1 MDLAA
6 AAAGIRATRKSLLW
20 PGPDASGAAGGRGPE
35 RPRGKHRTT
44 TRPSC
49 CDSCSTV
56 VSLPVPTCALQK
68 KRANALLHMEEYA
81 MTNNDDG
88 SYRLLSRPP

>member
-1 MDLAA
+1 MYGSAYSTQHFE
-6 AAAGIRATRKSLLW
+6 GSI
-20 PGPDASGAAGGRGPE
+20 PE
-35 RPRGKHRTT
+35 ALT
-44 TRPSC
+44 C

-56 VSLPVPTCALQK
+56 VSLPVPTCVLQK
-68 KRANALLHMEEYA
+68 KRANALHMEEYA

>member
-1 MDLAA
+1 MYMYVYAFICLYINVYI
-6 AAAGIRATRKSLLW
+6 GM
-20 PGPDASGAAGGRGPE
+20 
-35 RPRGKHRTT
+35 
-44 TRPSC
+44 C

-68 KRANALLHMEEYA
+68 KRANALHMEEYA